1 MDDRAEYLS
10 IAEAAALLG
19 VHRNTIRNRIKAGR
33 YKAHK
38 VVTPQG
44 ETYAIERASLGP
56 PPPNGYTPP
65 LSSPVRDNPAQP
77 SPPGPP
83 ALTDQQ
89 AQAEA
94 VVQRLL
100 APFIAE
106 LGEVREELGRVKAE
120 RDAARAAEA
129 EARRWAEIIGIER
142 DQLRAAMGQDARD
155 AAPAGTSEAQA
166 SGTATGAGG
175 VLGPLRRLWRAI
187 RGGQP

>member
-1 MDDRAEYLS
+1 MAGIPPDTVT
-10 IAEAAALLG
+10 IGEAAALLG
-19 VHRNTIRNRIKAGR
+19 VHRNTVRNRIKAGR

-56 PPPNGYTPP
+56 PPPNGHTPP
-65 LSSPVRDNPAQP
+65 LTGPVRDNPAQP
-77 SPPGPP
+77 PPAGPP

-94 VVQRLL
+94 LVQRLL

-120 RDAARAAEA
+120 RDAARAELA
-129 EARRWAEIIGIER
+129 I
-142 DQLRAAMGQDARD
+142 LRADARQDARD
-155 AAPAGTSEAQA
+155 AARAATGGARA
-166 SGTATGAGG
+166 SDTATGAGG
-175 VLGPLRRLWRAI
+175 APG
-187 RGGQP
+187 